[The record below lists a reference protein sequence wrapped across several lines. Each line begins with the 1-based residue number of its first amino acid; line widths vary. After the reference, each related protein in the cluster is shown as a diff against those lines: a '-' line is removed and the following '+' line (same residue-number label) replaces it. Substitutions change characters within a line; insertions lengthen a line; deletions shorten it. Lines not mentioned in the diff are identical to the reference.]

1 LDGEKT
7 FDMKFQVPVKPAQ
20 VILNA
25 WSNGDP
31 TWSGKM
37 PVGGRAYQYVQWI
50 ELLYGFTDGTSC
62 ERVYSVN
69 ESPVVGKVVRL

>member
-1 LDGEKT
+1 MT
-7 FDMKFQVPVKPAQ
+7 FQVPVKPAQ

-37 PVGGRAYQYVQWI
+37 PFGGLAYQYVQWI
-50 ELLYGFTDGTSC
+50 EPLYGVTDGASC
-62 ERVYSVN
+62 ERVCSID
-69 ESPVVGKVVRL
+69 ESSVVGSAVLL